1 MHLNYRNRNLLI
13 SFLCLF
19 FVACDVSEKENTSS
33 PSFVINPIPFQSSSP
48 SAEPNLFTDSLGNI
62 YLTWIE
68 KNGQTGTLK
77 YAKLVND
84 KWTDPVIISSG
95 DNWFINWADFPQ
107 FITNGKNGFLASTL
121 VKRGKSTYAYD
132 IHFYHS
138 PNGINWNGPVLPHDD
153 GKEAEHG
160 FVSMASAGNNVMI
173 SWLDGRNA
181 AMSGDEHDM
190 DHHSGAMTL
199 RGGIFDYTGN
209 KVNEWELDNRVCD
222 CCQTGA
228 VQTNN
233 GPVVIYRDR
242 SEDEIRDISIVRFI
256 DNKWTAP
263 KPIYTD
269 NWKINGCPV
278 NGPKLDAKGNTI
290 AIAWYSEPNNKP
302 EVKVIFSTDGGETF
316 MDPIKINDGK
326 PTGRVDI
333 CLMEDSSAWVS
344 WIEKEE
350 IRIIR
355 VTENGKAGKPI
366 TISKVSKKR
375 TSGFPQ
381 MTKDGDSLIFAW
393 TDDTDSLRVKTARI
407 KF

>member
-1 MHLNYRNRNLLI
+1 MNINSRKSKLLI
-13 SFLCLF
+13 SFLLLF
-19 FVACDVSEKENTSS
+19 FCSCDVKEKEHTSS
-33 PSFVINPIPFQSSSP
+33 PSFSLNPIPFETTYP

-77 YAKLVND
+77 YAKLVNN
-84 KWTDPVIISSG
+84 KWTEPVTITSG
-95 DNWFINWADFPQ
+95 ENWFINWADFPQ
-107 FITNGKNGFLASTL
+107 FITNGKNDFLASTL

-132 IHFYHS
+132 IHLYQS
-138 PNGINWNGPVLPHDD
+138 QNGINWKGPIIPHDD

-160 FVSMASAGNNVMI
+160 FVSMAQSGQNFMI
-173 SWLDGRNA
+173 SWLDGRNS
-181 AMSGDEHDM
+181 AMSGEDHEM
-190 DHHSGAMTL
+190 DHHGGAMTL

-209 KVNEWELDNRVCD
+209 KISEWELDNRVCD
-222 CCQTGA
+222 CCQTGT
-228 VQTNN
+228 VQTKN

-242 SEDEIRDISIVRFI
+242 SEEEIRDISIVRFI
-256 DNKWTAP
+256 NNKWTSP

-278 NGPKLDAKGNTI
+278 NGPKLDTKGNTL
-290 AIAWYSEPNNKP
+290 AIAWYSEPNNQP

-316 MDPIKINDGK
+316 KEPVKINDGK

-333 CLMEDSSAWVS
+333 CLMDDSSAWVS

-350 IRIIR
+350 IKIIR

-366 TISKVSKKR
+366 TISGVSQKR

-381 MTKDGDSLIFAW
+381 MTKDGNALIFAW
-393 TDDTDSLRVKTARI
+393 TDDKDSLLVKTARV